1 MLIQRESNN
10 LDISVGDANA
20 PVRGTAICVEF
31 LCTDLDGSVLIVDS
45 FWESLLA
52 LVGKHFWYVFV
63 IPFWGLRGKAALKHE
78 IARRASLNAAHLP
91 YRAELVDFLRREK
104 SSGKKIILA
113 TGADSII
120 AAAVADHLN
129 LFDHLLAS
137 DGVVNLTGERK
148 KEAIQEFVGGRPF
161 DYVGDS
167 WKDVPVW
174 KAASHAI
181 LVEPSKR
188 LSRSV
193 RRIDAHCQVFERNG
207 NRRASLWKALR
218 PHHWVKNLL
227 IFVPIVMAHD
237 ITQLPKL
244 WPVLAAFASYSLC
257 ASGVYILNDLFDL
270 EADRVHPEKK
280 MRPFASGD
288 VSALTGIIVLPFL
301 FLGGFAI
308 AAICCPIRFL
318 EILLIY
324 AVATTFYSVYGKR
337 VPVVDVLLLTALYLL
352 RILGGGVAAAV
363 PVSPWLLAFS
373 MFFLLSL
380 AFTKRHAELTNQ
392 QATGGDQPFSSKRD
406 YQVSDK
412 DLVQQFGVTSGYL
425 SVLVLALYV
434 NGREVAALYRHPQWI
449 WLACPMLLFWISRVW
464 FLANRGKLR
473 EDPVVFAAMDP
484 VSYALAGL
492 LFLILFVAA

>member
-1 MLIQRESNN
+1 M
-10 LDISVGDANA
+10 DISVEDAKA
-20 PVRGTAICVEF
+20 TARHTATSAEYV
-31 LCTDLDGSVLIVDS
+31 CTDLDGSVLIVDS

-52 LVGKHFWYVFV
+52 LVGKHFWYVFI
-63 IPFWGLRGKAALKHE
+63 IPFWSLRGKAALKRK
-78 IARRASLNAAHLP
+78 IARRASLHVAHLP
-91 YRAELVDFLRREK
+91 YRVKLVEFLRREK

-113 TGADSII
+113 TGADATI
-120 AAAVADHLN
+120 AAAVADHLK
-129 LFDHLLAS
+129 LFDHVLAS

-148 KEAIQEFVGGRPF
+148 KDAIQQFVGGQPF

-181 LVEPSKR
+181 LVEPSES

-193 RRIDAHCQVFERNG
+193 KKIDPHCVVFERDG
-207 NRRASLWKALR
+207 DRRASLWKSLR
-218 PHHWVKNLL
+218 AHHWVKNLL

-237 ITQLPKL
+237 INQLPKL
-244 WPVLAAFASYSLC
+244 WHVLAAFASYSLC
-257 ASGVYILNDLFDL
+257 ASGVYVLNDLFDL
-270 EADRVHPEKK
+270 EADRLHPEKK
-280 MRPFASGD
+280 LRPFASGE
-288 VSALTGIIVLPFL
+288 VSALKGISVLPFL

-308 AAICCPIRFL
+308 AAIFCPIRFL

-324 AVATTFYSVYGKR
+324 AVATTVYSVYGKR
-337 VPVVDVLLLTALYLL
+337 VPVLDVLLLTALYLL
-352 RILGGGVAAAV
+352 RILGGGVAAGV

-373 MFFLLSL
+373 MFFMLSL

-392 QATGGDQPFSSKRD
+392 QTNPDRPFSSKRD

-434 NGREVAALYRHPQWI
+434 NGREVSALYRHPQWI

-473 EDPVVFAAMDP
+473 EDPVVFAATDP
-484 VSYALAGL
+484 VSYALGAL
-492 LFLILFVAA
+492 MFLILFAAA